1 MQMSASISN
10 NSNDDDGR
18 GGSGGSSSINIPMT
32 SSGDSDDENSLQ
44 TIFSK
49 ESSYRSLLN
58 GAPSSITSTR
68 SSYTAA
74 HGRQSSAADP
84 PGRHSRHG
92 PVPPLRAFRPLEA
105 LAECAAPTEGGRA
118 AAAAAAASQKQ
129 QQQQQRKRRRRRRR
143 RDGTYHYYHDHDDHD
158 DDEDGSRA
166 SYYSSNAY
174 DYEYDSAGRRSIS
187 SVYAGLSNGSKLV
200 LFGAVVYL
208 CVFLSQREVHF
219 SVRFGMHKRG
229 QATHL
234 NGDLVDR
241 VFVGDDGAGGAGAA
255 TGDGDSINSQNMASA
270 ATTKLQRRQKGMG
283 ATSIDDTDRDTTDGV
298 DQALGEA
305 STKRTTTTFGLRGVA
320 DLKRMK
326 HHNQQQHMQQRQQE
340 GKDGVSSE
348 LLKKAQAHI
357 DQLKQQ
363 QKQQQQQEVSQQP
376 QHHAVAVPSFNW
388 PLRILSLGGSN
399 TWGSQLEERSAQSY
413 PSVLSALPPQGTTT
427 TNVAI
432 RATGSDYAA
441 MCLQTMIIDGHA
453 QQNPSDLD
461 EQGGSDVDYDV
472 ITVEYSMNG
481 VDGVPLLVRRLR
493 DRYPKALI
501 VYVHLWSLRNNLL
514 DTRTGKT
521 PRDILK
527 MPAMKGSE
535 MEAKFREM
543 LDDASADWTWE
554 GGTGPNPHNSHEI
567 RLVRDGRKMDT
578 IAQNVLDVGGQI
590 CSLPLPATPRE
601 AMDKHLFASD
611 AHHLSA
617 EGHSLVAN
625 GTMTIVNK
633 YLAAPEMYTEPIGLR
648 KTRHPD
654 PTWGD
659 HGGDQCS
666 SWFDTGTPDHTVHS
680 GGGQIRQFV
689 RVDPGKYAHEI
700 SKADRRPAFIEFD
713 NKFDQPVPVGITT
726 MVWGGEGSGKAAA
739 YPKANVLI
747 SRPGGTVEKDGE
759 GGADGSIHLLD
770 PVHLSK
776 GFRVWHVTQ
785 THFVGYAAPGKNV
798 LTVVPFEQT
807 EQPLRITGIVMCG
820 ACGLEE
826 QQTHTGGHKMELIS
840 AEA

>member
-1 MQMSASISN
+1 M
-10 NSNDDDGR
+10 
-18 GGSGGSSSINIPMT
+18 
-32 SSGDSDDENSLQ
+32 
-44 TIFSK
+44 
-49 ESSYRSLLN
+49 
-58 GAPSSITSTR
+58 
-68 SSYTAA
+68 
-74 HGRQSSAADP
+74 
-84 PGRHSRHG
+84 
-92 PVPPLRAFRPLEA
+92 
-105 LAECAAPTEGGRA
+105 
-118 AAAAAAASQKQ
+118 
-129 QQQQQRKRRRRRRR
+129 
-143 RDGTYHYYHDHDDHD
+143 
-158 DDEDGSRA
+158 
-166 SYYSSNAY
+166 
-174 DYEYDSAGRRSIS
+174 
-187 SVYAGLSNGSKLV
+187 
-200 LFGAVVYL
+200 
-208 CVFLSQREVHF
+208 
-219 SVRFGMHKRG
+219 
-229 QATHL
+229 
-234 NGDLVDR
+234 
-241 VFVGDDGAGGAGAA
+241 
-255 TGDGDSINSQNMASA
+255 DGDTD
-270 ATTKLQRRQKGMG
+270 ATTN
-283 ATSIDDTDRDTTDGV
+283 
-298 DQALGEA
+298 
-305 STKRTTTTFGLRGVA
+305 TKTRTFGLRGVA

-326 HHNQQQHMQQRQQE
+326 EQQQQRQQE
-340 GKDGVSSE
+340 GKDGGVSSE
-348 LLKKAQAHI
+348 RLKKAQAHI
-357 DQLKQQ
+357 DQLKRQHM
-363 QKQQQQQEVSQQP
+363 QQQQQQQQQQQP
-376 QHHAVAVPSFNW
+376 QQHQHHAVAVPSFNR

-413 PSVLSALPPQGTTT
+413 PSVLAALAPQGSIT

-441 MCLQTMIIDGHA
+441 MCLQTMIVDGHA
-453 QQNPSDLD
+453 EQNPSDLD
-461 EQGGSDVDYDV
+461 DRGGSDVDYDV

-590 CSLPLPATPRE
+590 YSLPLPATPRE

-625 GTMTIVNK
+625 GIMSIVNK

-648 KTRHPD
+648 KMRHPQ

-770 PVHLSK
+770 PVHRSK